1 MAYIES
7 EKLEL
12 KVQYTTEIK
21 KEIVAFLNS
30 DGGTLIIGVD
40 DSGKVIGVENA
51 KDIIERISLMI
62 HEAIKPDDSLICSVG
77 ECVEDGKTIVKV
89 AIGRGVKKPYYIY
102 EKGSKH
108 KAWRI
113 STCFSMR

>member
-1 MAYIES
+1 MSYIES
-7 EKLEL
+7 ERLEL

-40 DSGKVIGVENA
+40 DNGKVIGIENA

-62 HEAIKPDDSLICSVG
+62 HETIKPDPSLICSAG
-77 ECVEDGKTIVKV
+77 EYEEDGKHRNKTGFRRRCK
-89 AIGRGVKKPYYIY
+89 
-102 EKGSKH
+102 
-108 KAWRI
+108 
-113 STCFSMR
+113 CQ

>member
-40 DSGKVIGVENA
+40 DNGKVIGVENA
-51 KDIIERISLMI
+51 KGTFYT
-62 HEAIKPDDSLICSVG
+62 V
-77 ECVEDGKTIVKV
+77 
-89 AIGRGVKKPYYIY
+89 
-102 EKGSKH
+102 SK
-108 KAWRI
+108 
-113 STCFSMR
+113 